1 MVNGSSV
8 HNLVKEEV
16 EYDPTKTK
24 ALSVNLKV
32 NDTVA
37 ISGST
42 PWIIDEVEDKIQ
54 SALGQEQLT
63 SLVID
68 EL

>member
-1 MVNGSSV
+1 MVNGENV

-16 EYDPTKTK
+16 EYDPSKTE
-24 ALSVNLKV
+24 NLFVHLEV

-42 PWIIDEVEDKIQ
+42 PWIIEEVEDKIQ
-54 SALGQEQLT
+54 SALGQE
-63 SLVID
+63 
-68 EL
+68 

>member
-1 MVNGSSV
+1 MVNGENV

-16 EYDPTKTK
+16 EYDPSKTE
-24 ALSVNLKV
+24 ALNVYLTV

-42 PWIIDEVEDKIQ
+42 PWIIEEVEDTIQ
-54 SALGQEQLT
+54 SALGQE
-63 SLVID
+63 
-68 EL
+68 